1 MTDTSAS
8 FPFEEAFRNFTID
21 PRTNWSRFFNPQF
34 FVAVNEQDAA
44 LENKVIG
51 QVGSY
56 GKQLSILIDVIAVLI
71 GRLPDE
77 SVDGRDRE
85 VINRFNDLVNG
96 VQQITGG
103 QRRVPAIRRAVETLV
118 PDLRALKA
126 ADPQMYDEIV
136 QALRKEIDG

>member
-77 SVDGRDRE
+77 SVDVRDRE
-85 VINRFNDLVNG
+85 VINRFKDLVNG

-103 QRRVPAIRRAVETLV
+103 QRRVPAVRRAVETLV
-118 PDLRALKA
+118 PDLRALKT

-136 QALRKEIDG
+136 RALRKEIDG

>member
-85 VINRFNDLVNG
+85 GINRFNDLVNG
-96 VQQITGG
+96 GQQITGG
-103 QRRVPAIRRAVETLV
+103 QRRGPAIRRAVETLV

-136 QALRKEIDG
+136 RALRKEIDG

>member
-1 MTDTSAS
+1 
-8 FPFEEAFRNFTID
+8 
-21 PRTNWSRFFNPQF
+21 
-34 FVAVNEQDAA
+34 
-44 LENKVIG
+44 
-51 QVGSY
+51 
-56 GKQLSILIDVIAVLI
+56 LI

-136 QALRKEIDG
+136 RALRKEIDG